1 MIFFYLP
8 LVQRW
13 RGFLTGLMGIVIVA
27 AVGMMLIM
35 ATMNIVQTA
44 AAISA
49 ERQPRSVR
57 TPAEWATATV
67 GKR

>member
-13 RGFLTGLMGIVIVA
+13 RGFLTGLLGIVIVA
-27 AVGMMLIM
+27 GIGMVLILLM
-35 ATMNIVQTA
+35 MNIVQTA

-57 TPAEWATATV
+57 TPAEWAAATV